1 MKVTVPE
8 IYSLFFKKVS
18 EYFDLTMEEVA
29 KMFHEGGILVFD
41 RYSIMDFYR
50 ETWPEYS
57 NSKHE
62 TMIEEDLKEGRHLKQ
77 ISSDIFIWV
86 D

>member
-1 MKVTVPE
+1 MKVTPQDVKQE
-8 IYSLFFKKVS
+8 FFKKVATAFDIS
-18 EYFDLTMEEVA
+18 IFAAKKYFN
-29 KMFHEGGILVFD
+29 EGSVLVFD